1 MKPWRVFE
9 DLQTNN
15 TRVPRGCGRGPEW
28 RLPRLAR
35 RPRVRPLQNDLG
47 GAGQGQHNDP
57 HWPSPVEVRE
67 RERDTHIDEEDDA
80 GV

>member
-1 MKPWRVFE
+1 MEASPLNK
-9 DLQTNN
+9 
-15 TRVPRGCGRGPEW
+15 GR
-28 RLPRLAR
+28 RI
-35 RPRVRPLQNDLG
+35 RPLQNDLG

-67 RERDTHIDEEDDA
+67 RERETHIDEEDDA